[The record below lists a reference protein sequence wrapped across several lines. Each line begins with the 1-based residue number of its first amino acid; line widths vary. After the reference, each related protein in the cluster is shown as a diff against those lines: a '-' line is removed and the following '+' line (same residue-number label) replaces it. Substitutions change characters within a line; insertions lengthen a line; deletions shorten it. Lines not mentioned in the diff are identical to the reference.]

1 MSQQN
6 LGFKRSIGL
15 FMAVM
20 IGIGAMMGPGIF
32 ALPGESVGS
41 FTECLQNV
49 SRCHQDVTRS
59 QLGAHSQLTSSKLA

>member
-49 SRCHQDVTRS
+49 SRNQVDSWELVGTQGHSTRW
-59 QLGAHSQLTSSKLA
+59 